1 MKRVGNMKHYFFD
14 EVKDKLIGKV
24 GTPERDEYERKV
36 NEAMNIDKTK
46 DLDVFDSFHTD
57 WGGDGSPEDIAEN
70 LRKSRVFNREIP
82 EW

>member
-1 MKRVGNMKHYFFD
+1 M
-14 EVKDKLIGKV
+14 
-24 GTPERDEYERKV
+24 GTPERNEYERKV

>member
-1 MKRVGNMKHYFFD
+1 M
-14 EVKDKLIGKV
+14 E
-24 GTPERDEYERKV
+24 TPERDEYERKV

>member
-24 GTPERDEYERKV
+24 ETPERDEYERKV